1 MELKILEK
9 KDNPLLHRVEVKF
22 EVSHPKSKTPS
33 RDEVRNLLAANLN
46 ADKNRVILDNMHT
59 PFGSTITTGFA
70 KIYDDV
76 ENAKKIEPDYILIR
90 NKLIEKKEEE

>member
-33 RDEVRNLLAANLN
+33 RDEVRNLLTANLN

-59 PFGSTITTGFA
+59 PFGSTTTTGFA